1 MARGKSPGTAAR
13 TRAPKF
19 RRRSAPMRREALV
32 EATLKSLMLHGHEGT
47 SIRRISA
54 AAGVSIGLINH
65 HFENKSELIAA
76 AYAALAASLQDSIR
90 RQCAEPSGT
99 PRERLGRFL
108 RASFTPDIV
117 DPSIFNVWLVFWSMV
132 MHVPEMRAV
141 HDRTYREYRSL
152 LEQMLR
158 AVAESGAVPPFKLRP
173 AAIALAALLDG
184 LWVELCLS
192 PATFQAEEAIGLCD
206 DWVSALCA
214 GALPGLL
221 IGRAAAIARRGSKA
235 RTAAS

>member
-1 MARGKSPGTAAR
+1 MAAS

-19 RRRSAPMRREALV
+19 HRRSAPVRREALV

-54 AAGVSIGLINH
+54 TAGVSIGLINH

-76 AYAALAASLQDSIR
+76 AYAALAASLQESIR
-90 RQCAEPSGT
+90 RRCAEGT
-99 PRERLGRFL
+99 PRERLGKFL

-141 HDRTYREYRSL
+141 HDRSYHEYRSL

-158 AVAESGAVPPFKLRP
+158 AVAESGDVPPFKLRP

-184 LWVELCLS
+184 LWIELCLS
-192 PATFQAEEAIGLCD
+192 PATFGVEEAIRSCD
-206 DWVSALCA
+206 DWLSALCS

-221 IGRAAAIARRGSKA
+221 IEPSAATFRRSAKA
-235 RTAAS
+235 RTAR